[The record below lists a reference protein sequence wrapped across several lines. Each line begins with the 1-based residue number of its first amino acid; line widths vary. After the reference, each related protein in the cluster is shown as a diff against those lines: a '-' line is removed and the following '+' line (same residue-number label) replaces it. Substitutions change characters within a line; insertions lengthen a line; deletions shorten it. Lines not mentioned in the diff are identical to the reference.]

1 MFNQDGLADLRSSCW
16 SASLTKLSL
25 EQHDI
30 AIAESLQII
39 TLNQYMQNKS
49 LASKLE
55 ACDEMLQRHAR
66 FLDEGSAETRVALL
80 ERRLHEQARM
90 QHSTCKKRS
99 SACKQSPTRELQIS
113 IFMLQVNDGLL

>member
-1 MFNQDGLADLRSSCW
+1 MFSQDGLADLRSSCW
-16 SASLTKLSL
+16 SASLTMLSL
-25 EQHDI
+25 EQHD
-30 AIAESLQII
+30 AAMYETLQPLI
-39 TLNQYMQNKS
+39 LNQHMQNNS

-66 FLDEGSAETRVALL
+66 FLDEGAAETRVALL

-99 SACKQSPTRELQIS
+99 SACKQSPTREFQIS
-113 IFMLQVNDGLL
+113 IFMLQASDGLL